1 MRGLLSAIRRLF
13 GRPTPTPPPYTPR
26 HAATVVGINIHRG
39 GQQEMDMLLDL
50 GTKHARITMWLQEWD
65 QPNRV
70 AAWHAMLTHFD
81 HLDIEPV
88 LVLHMSTRRDW
99 AKAAAEFKGRTW
111 QLGNEVDATS
121 MSATQYVAVITTAIR
136 EMLAADPTADFVASG
151 LARTDG
157 QGTHDTSDLSR
168 WTSWASALM
177 TLPQGTFRAICLH
190 AYTDDTLPISGLL
203 DAVNNVVR
211 GRVPLWITEFG
222 PVQHG
227 GPLGIVPD
235 DAAGVVV
242 QAYRHR
248 LPAWGIE
255 RCYWYCLNDGMD
267 FAHGL
272 VRANDEPRPG
282 YYAVRKWIGGAP

>member
-1 MRGLLSAIRRLF
+1 MMGLFSAIRRLF
-13 GRPTPTPPPYTPR
+13 GRPTPTLPPYTPR
-26 HAATVVGINIHRG
+26 PAATVVGINIHRG
-39 GQQEMDMLLDL
+39 GQQEMDMLQDL
-50 GTKHARITMWLQEWD
+50 GTKHARITMYLEEWH

-81 HLDIEPV
+81 HIGVEPL

-111 QLGNEVDATS
+111 QLGNEVDATTI
-121 MSATQYVAVITTAIR
+121 SATQYAAVIATAIR
-136 EMLAADPTADFVASG
+136 EMLAADPTATFVASG

-168 WTSWASALM
+168 WTEWASALM
-177 TLPQGTFRAICLH
+177 ELPQGTLQAICLH
-190 AYTDDTLPISGLL
+190 AYTDDTLPIVGLVQ
-203 DAVNNVVR
+203 AVNNVVR
-211 GRVPLWITEFG
+211 GRVPLWVTEFG

-227 GPLGIVPD
+227 GPNGIVPD
-235 DAAGVVV
+235 DEAGVVV
-242 QAYRHR
+242 RAHRNR

-255 RCYWYCLNDGMD
+255 RVYWYCLNDGMD

-272 VRANDEPRPG
+272 VRSDDTKRPG
-282 YYAVRKWIGGAP
+282 YGAVKQWIGGGA

>member
-1 MRGLLSAIRRLF
+1 MKGILAAIIRIFKRQ
-13 GRPTPTPPPYTPR
+13 TPASPPYTPR
-26 HAATVVGINIHRG
+26 PASTVVGINIHRG
-39 GQQEMDMLLDL
+39 GQQEMDMLQDL
-50 GTKHARITMWLQEWD
+50 GTKHARITMWLQEWH

-81 HLDIEPV
+81 HIGVEPL
-88 LVLHMSTRRDW
+88 LVLHMSTRFDW

-111 QLGNEVDATS
+111 QLGNEVDVTTI
-121 MSATQYVAVITTAIR
+121 SATQYAAVITTAIR
-136 EMLAADPTADFVASG
+136 EMLAADPTAMFVASG

-168 WTSWASALM
+168 WTEWASALM
-177 TLPQGTFRAICLH
+177 ELPEGTLRAICLH
-190 AYTDDTLPISGLL
+190 AYTDDTLPISGLVQ
-203 DAVNNVVR
+203 AVNNVVR

-235 DAAGVVV
+235 DEAGVVV
-242 QAYRHR
+242 RAYRHR
-248 LPAWGIE
+248 LPAWGVE

-267 FAHGL
+267 WGHGL
-272 VRANDEPRPG
+272 VRADDTKRPG
-282 YYAVRKWIGGAP
+282 YYTVKRWIGGGA